1 VAERRA
7 PSTRAR
13 RPGQTRPPR
22 GAPIGVPVE
31 FEPGQDQGG
40 PSDGS
45 SFFDPSRA
53 ESGHEPEPGAPPSSA
68 PATAPLCS
76 FGLCPICMALTA
88 LGDARPELMEHVLL
102 ASREMLLALRALI
115 DARLEGSAGP
125 SNTRLEHL
133 TIG

>member
-1 VAERRA
+1 
-7 PSTRAR
+7 
-13 RPGQTRPPR
+13 
-22 GAPIGVPVE
+22 VPVE
-31 FEPGQDQGG
+31 FEPDRDQGG

-45 SFFDPSRA
+45 SLFDPSRA
-53 ESGHEPEPGAPPSSA
+53 ERGHEPEPGTPSAS
-68 PATAPLCS
+68 PAAPLCS

-115 DARLEGSAGP
+115 DARLEGTAGP
-125 SNTRLEHL
+125 SKTKLEHL